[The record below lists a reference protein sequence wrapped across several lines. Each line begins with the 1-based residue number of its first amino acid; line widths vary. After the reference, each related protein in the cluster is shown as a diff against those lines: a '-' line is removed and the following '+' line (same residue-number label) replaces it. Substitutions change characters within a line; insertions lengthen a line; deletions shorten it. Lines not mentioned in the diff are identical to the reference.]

1 MMKKVIRTSGRRIR
15 KTDENLIFHTI
26 LSLCLGIFI
35 VVLICFYG
43 KRLSQ
48 INWSEVNLKKIGSM
62 RPTPYFFTAISIAA
76 MLCILVIFL
85 FYKYKRDVWKQLV
98 HRQALARMILEN
110 GW

>member
-62 RPTPYFFTAISIAA
+62 RPTPYFFYRNFHNSYFVHSGN
-76 MLCILVIFL
+76 MLVL
-85 FYKYKRDVWKQLV
+85 QL
-98 HRQALARMILEN
+98 
-110 GW
+110 